1 MALWLLR
8 TVRMA
13 EQGPGRRAMAM
24 IDPPAFRS
32 QGMTRCRR
40 RAGPALIPSSLSNGA
55 KWDYPLGEMGRNG
68 TTARM
73 NGWGPLY
80 FPFGWVA
87 LAKHI
92 LEWLGVPV
100 ANSDDLCG
108 AKGGVPVMSPSPGL
122 KKVGQRYLLDFPVIV
137 QSPGP
142 KKMNRRHLLDF

>member
-1 MALWLLR
+1 MELNGTTLL
-8 TVRMA
+8 
-13 EQGPGRRAMAM
+13 E
-24 IDPPAFRS
+24 
-32 QGMTRCRR
+32 
-40 RAGPALIPSSLSNGA
+40 
-55 KWDYPLGEMGRNG
+55 KWAEMGLPLELGIVLLPLHRALESTTRNR

-80 FPFGWVA
+80 FPFGCVA

-137 QSPGP
+137 QSPGL
-142 KKMNRRHLLDF
+142 KKMNRRHLMDF